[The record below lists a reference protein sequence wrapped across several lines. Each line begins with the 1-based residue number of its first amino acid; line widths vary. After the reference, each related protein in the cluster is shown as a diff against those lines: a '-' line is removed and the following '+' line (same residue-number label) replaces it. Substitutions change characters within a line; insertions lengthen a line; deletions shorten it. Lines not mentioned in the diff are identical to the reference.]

1 MSRGLEQTID
11 RKVSLGLILS
21 TCQRQIL
28 DTVKIPRKETLLEL
42 NDNLVTQKNYS
53 SIKTIFNFL

>member
-11 RKVSLGLILS
+11 RKVPLGLILS